1 MEFTPVIN
9 FGISQVRT
17 RFYMVDVGTI
27 CVQFFLWYRNDYT
40 FPAKTFNKISIN
52 ISKTVNTLCEKVWI
66 IFSHHPLQ
74 TPITTSFHMAVGV
87 AMNSNMILF
96 LGKLYKKTDLYLC
109 YLELWGSLWW
119 GVVSPVPLSY
129 CSKRACVP
137 YWSKN
142 SQWTKVFC
150 RYCILRGSN
159 RMLCRVVT

>member
-17 RFYMVDVGTI
+17 RFYMVDMGTI

-52 ISKTVNTLCEKVWI
+52 IWKTVNTLCEKVWI

-109 YLELWGSLWW
+109 Y
-119 GVVSPVPLSY
+119 
-129 CSKRACVP
+129 
-137 YWSKN
+137 
-142 SQWTKVFC
+142 
-150 RYCILRGSN
+150 
-159 RMLCRVVT
+159 